1 MTESTA
7 HDPQQSAPNAALR
20 SLDVMVG
27 SWELEGRV
35 FDSEDAIRGRLEL
48 EWLDGGY
55 YLVQRVDVDYAGER
69 TTGVEYV
76 GYDGESDNLK
86 SSFYSNQGPGPLGGV
101 AMDYVWEVGADTL
114 TIWGGFV
121 GSPASFKG
129 TFSDDRSV
137 VTGRWEWP
145 GGGYDAT
152 MTKVQ
157 G

>member
-7 HDPQQSAPNAALR
+7 HDLQPAAPNAALR

-35 FDSEDAIRGRLEL
+35 FDSEDEIRGRLEL

-76 GYDGESDNLK
+76 GYDAENDNLK
-86 SSFYSNQGPGPLGGV
+86 SSFYSNQGPGPFGGV
-101 AMDYVWEVGADTL
+101 ALDYVWEVGADTL
-114 TIWGGFV
+114 TIWAGSV
-121 GSPASFKG
+121 GSPANFKG
-129 TFSDDRSV
+129 TFSDDRTTVS
-137 VTGRWEWP
+137 GRWEWP

-152 MTKVQ
+152 MTKVR
-157 G
+157 